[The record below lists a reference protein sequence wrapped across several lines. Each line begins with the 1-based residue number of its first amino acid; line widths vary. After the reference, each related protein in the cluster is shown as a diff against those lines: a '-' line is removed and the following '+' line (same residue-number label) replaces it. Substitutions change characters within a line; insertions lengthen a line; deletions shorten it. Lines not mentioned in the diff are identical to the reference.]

1 MRAVMTE
8 KASISIHLKA
18 LIIKAYTIYSEI
30 KKFVFNFSFNTNKG
44 VGYYANFLGNAL
56 VITSMKVK
64 GKGFQHC
71 VKYDFQPRKVGFNF
85 QSYDSLVL

>member
-1 MRAVMTE
+1 
-8 KASISIHLKA
+8 
-18 LIIKAYTIYSEI
+18 
-30 KKFVFNFSFNTNKG
+30 

-71 VKYDFQPRKVGFNF
+71 VKYDFQPRKVRLRSELSLTHSNF
-85 QSYDSLVL
+85 HFISLLLVRLSFTYVSLICTLSDILKMYEKAFGC